1 MAHGTVRT
9 AYSDIHSLF
18 TEGVTSNLTD
28 GQLLKRF
35 ADCQNGAAELAFAA
49 LVRRHGPAVLRV
61 CRAILNDEHDAE
73 DAFQATFLVLVRKGG
88 SLWVRDS
95 LGPWLH
101 RVACHASGRVKQDA
115 NRRRAHERRLAEL
128 VAMRARDV
136 DRNNLASTL
145 HEEIDRLPERYRLA
159 MVFCDVEGCSYQE
172 AARRLGWSVATVKG
186 RLTRGRARLRRRLTG
201 LGLSPLSCLLVLG
214 QSAES
219 SPAVVPPN
227 LVRSTI
233 KAAMC
238 IAAQGAA
245 ASGTVSAPVAALMK
259 GVLLTM
265 ALTKLKSGVALF
277 VLTCVGVT
285 ATAFVQAQQE
295 AGRRGARMGPDRR
308 AATSH
313 MATAIEDT
321 RATGLRG
328 DHGSGL
334 SYDQIKRSIEKLLK
348 EHGSARVT
356 TLDGI
361 EVSVRMYDMND
372 LVQSKPLL
380 EQVLLLGSVDI
391 RGPADP
397 SPDDDG
403 GLPERRNAANAKQK
417 ARKLLSSA
425 RRDMVSGNV
434 AEAAKKLAQA
444 SSMDVKWGLFDDTP
458 EKLAADLKS
467 ARDQ

>member
-186 RLTRGRARLRRRLTG
+186 RLTRGRARLRRR
-201 LGLSPLSCLLVLG
+201 
-214 QSAES
+214 
-219 SPAVVPPN
+219 
-227 LVRSTI
+227 
-233 KAAMC
+233 
-238 IAAQGAA
+238 
-245 ASGTVSAPVAALMK
+245 
-259 GVLLTM
+259 
-265 ALTKLKSGVALF
+265 
-277 VLTCVGVT
+277 
-285 ATAFVQAQQE
+285 
-295 AGRRGARMGPDRR
+295 
-308 AATSH
+308 
-313 MATAIEDT
+313 
-321 RATGLRG
+321 
-328 DHGSGL
+328 
-334 SYDQIKRSIEKLLK
+334 
-348 EHGSARVT
+348 
-356 TLDGI
+356 
-361 EVSVRMYDMND
+361 
-372 LVQSKPLL
+372 
-380 EQVLLLGSVDI
+380 
-391 RGPADP
+391 
-397 SPDDDG
+397 
-403 GLPERRNAANAKQK
+403 
-417 ARKLLSSA
+417 
-425 RRDMVSGNV
+425 
-434 AEAAKKLAQA
+434 
-444 SSMDVKWGLFDDTP
+444 
-458 EKLAADLKS
+458 
-467 ARDQ
+467 